1 MSAQTNEAAARRALD
16 AFNTGDVE
24 ALDEVCSP
32 DYVDYDPN
40 DPGGVAR
47 GIEAGKEK
55 VQRYRTAMSDL
66 SVTIE
71 ELIATDDAVITRWRA
86 KGTNDGELM
95 GMPATGKVVE
105 ITGTSIDHFDSDGRI
120 AESYDQWDN
129 AGFMQQLGVSPE
141 VAAQAG

>member
-1 MSAQTNEAAARRALD
+1 MSVQTNEAAARRALD
-16 AFNTGDVE
+16 AFNTGDLE

-32 DYVDYDPN
+32 DYVDYDPA
-40 DPGGVAR
+40 DAGGVAR

-105 ITGTSIDHFDSDGRI
+105 ITGTSIDHFDSDGLI
-120 AESYDQWDN
+120 TESYDQWDN
-129 AGFMQQLGVSPE
+129 AGFMQQLGVSAE
-141 VAAQAG
+141 VAAQAS